1 MASFFLDSK
10 NLFFFYSLL
19 CYIIS
24 SGGFMNTKDFNFKK
38 KYGQNFL
45 RDNSIPRKI
54 VDVSK
59 IPDNT
64 LVIEIG
70 PGAGALTK
78 ELAKVAKQVL
88 CYEIDESLEDILDQ
102 ALLEYTNVSV
112 IYDDFLKRNVLEDLN
127 DYDYEHLYVIAN
139 LPYYVTTPII
149 TQLVTSNLEIEKIVV
164 MVQKEVADRFCAKP
178 ASREYGS
185 ITVFLNYYFDLK
197 KEFLVSKNC
206 FVPKPNIDSMIISL
220 TRKKEL
226 LPLKDSTLFFN
237 LIRDS
242 FRFKRKTLRNNL
254 KGYDL
259 KEIEQTLKN
268 YHFDLSVRAEELP
281 LEVFVD
287 ISNNLVK

>member
-1 MASFFLDSK
+1 
-10 NLFFFYSLL
+10 
-19 CYIIS
+19 
-24 SGGFMNTKDFNFKK
+24 MNTKDFNFKK

-78 ELAKVAKQVL
+78 ELARVAKQVL

-127 DYDYEHLYVIAN
+127 NYDYEHLYVIAN

-259 KEIEQTLKN
+259 KEIEQILKN
-268 YHFDLSVRAEELP
+268 YHFDLSVRDEELP